1 MLLAFIGVGVLHL
14 SLPLVVV
21 VLGVIGVALAYWD
34 LARA

>member
-1 MLLAFIGVGVLHL
+1 VLHL

-21 VLGVIGVALAYWD
+21 VLGAIGVALAYRD